1 MLEGPL
7 PVPKA
12 AAVHTLCNYPA
23 AHGQVVSGIVAYAP
37 SKWSAQERFEAARF
51 PASTDLASSG
61 WKYVL
66 LRAGDGGERP
76 WTGASKISVERS
88 DEEPSPRDF
97 CVPDMPPS
105 WVSFNQEVDHQ

>member
-7 PVPKA
+7 PVPNA
-12 AAVHTLCNYPA
+12 TAVRTLCNFRA
-23 AHGQVVSGIVAYAP
+23 AHGKVVSGIIAYALSEWP
-37 SKWSAQERFEAARF
+37 AQERFEAARF
-51 PASTDLASSG
+51 PALNDLACKG
-61 WKYVL
+61 WKSVL
-66 LRAGDGGERP
+66 LRAGEGGERP

-105 WVSFNQEVDHQ
+105 WVSPN